1 MTDDVTFLS
10 REDLIDCVAK
20 LRNRLNEISGVTREQ
35 LAERKFKEGFDAGM
49 VYQRKANPP
58 PKARDLAKRLDEGR
72 AACRALLDSLSSDS
86 VPVRLAA
93 QSRAEAFVR
102 GES

>member
-1 MTDDVTFLS
+1 MTDDVTSLS

-35 LAERKFKEGFDAGM
+35 LAEKKFKEGFDAGM
-49 VYQRKANPP
+49 AYQKKANPP
-58 PKARDLAKRLDEGR
+58 PKARDLAKQLDEGR
-72 AACRALLDSLSSDS
+72 AACRALLESLLSDS
-86 VPVRLAA
+86 ASARLAA
-93 QSRAEAFVR
+93 KSRALAFVR